1 MKDLDFIDQFF
12 DDINDKQ
19 LLRERI
25 IKVKNDVLME
35 EPCPLYEPN
44 DDEWLA
50 NERWPIRVA

>member
-1 MKDLDFIDQFF
+1 MKDLDFIDEFF

-25 IKVKNDVLME
+25 IKAKNDVLME

-44 DDEWLA
+44 DDE
-50 NERWPIRVA
+50 

>member
-1 MKDLDFIDQFF
+1 MKDLDFIDNFF

-50 NERWPIRVA
+50 YEWWSIWVA